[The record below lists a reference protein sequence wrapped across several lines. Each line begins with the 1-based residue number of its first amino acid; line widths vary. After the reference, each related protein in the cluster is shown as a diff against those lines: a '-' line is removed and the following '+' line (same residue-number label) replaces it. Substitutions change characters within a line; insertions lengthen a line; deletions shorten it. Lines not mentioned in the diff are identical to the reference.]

1 MQWHTCMHLKG
12 GTANAFEVQKVEKF
26 CYSLRQRHD
35 SFATVVKFNYKR
47 EHRENHGKTG
57 NG

>member
-1 MQWHTCMHLKG
+1 MHLKG

-26 CYSLRQRHD
+26 CYSLRHRHD